1 MTEGPAAPACAG
13 GGPRRGAATRLEAR
27 GRGRLG
33 AVEKAGPWPAAL
45 GRDEAR
51 AGAGLPQ
58 TSPWQR
64 GGPGSLPFIRGFL
77 RMPRGDALG
86 PLRGDRSLGGHSGGS
101 ERTWDVDRPVPA
113 GSEVHAVEE
122 PERRPGRCRA
132 GPHHAQLTGQSWA
145 TEGVPGLSR
154 ERQPGVV
161 ALTALGTARGALGIV
176 CAKHCIS
183 SSLRFTPC
191 F

>member
-1 MTEGPAAPACAG
+1 
-13 GGPRRGAATRLEAR
+13 
-27 GRGRLG
+27 
-33 AVEKAGPWPAAL
+33 
-45 GRDEAR
+45 
-51 AGAGLPQ
+51 
-58 TSPWQR
+58 
-64 GGPGSLPFIRGFL
+64 
-77 RMPRGDALG
+77 MPRGDALG

-132 GPHHAQLTGQSWA
+132 GPHHAQLTGQSWV

-161 ALTALGTARGALGIV
+161 ALTALGTAPGALGTARAALGIV
-176 CAKHCIS
+176 CAKRCIS

>member
-1 MTEGPAAPACAG
+1 M
-13 GGPRRGAATRLEAR
+13 
-27 GRGRLG
+27 
-33 AVEKAGPWPAAL
+33 
-45 GRDEAR
+45 
-51 AGAGLPQ
+51 
-58 TSPWQR
+58 
-64 GGPGSLPFIRGFL
+64 
-77 RMPRGDALG
+77 
-86 PLRGDRSLGGHSGGS
+86 
-101 ERTWDVDRPVPA
+101 DRPVPA

-161 ALTALGTARGALGIV
+161 ALTALGTARGALGTARAALGIV
-176 CAKHCIS
+176 CAKRCIS